1 MKHPLTDKI
10 IEEELLDD
18 QDELLYR
25 TCFPQSYYEGDF
37 RAGADWQLEQV
48 MKWLKLNTDDY
59 LLQDYYKTYF
69 LTEAFLD
76 DFKKAMR
83 PTQED
88 NS

>member
-1 MKHPLTDKI
+1 MTHPLTDKI

-48 MKWLKLNTDDY
+48 MKWLDENLSHYTDDDY
-59 LLQDYYKTYF
+59 LGDC
-69 LTEAFLD
+69 EPIHRLD
-76 DFKKAMR
+76 TDLKKAMH
-83 PTQED
+83 PTQES
-88 NS
+88 N

>member
-48 MKWLKLNTDDY
+48 MKWLKSQKDY
-59 LLQDYYKTYF
+59 PGSDYYDLST
-69 LTEAFLD
+69 LESIECSLRQ
-76 DFKKAMR
+76 AMR
-83 PTQED
+83 PTNTQED
-88 NS
+88 N